1 MAHLQMVQRLCLM
14 GVRVLAND
22 QKSVLIVGG
31 AQGIGKEIAERF
43 LKEGH
48 RVAVSDIDEQGL
60 SLLKKQHSQLLTF
73 QADVSSWESV
83 QQMISAA
90 ERELG
95 GIAHLVYSAGMT
107 KSLPFLEVDFSL
119 WKKTLAVNLYG
130 LYYCIKASAPYICE
144 RQEGSIVVI
153 GSGSAITGSGG
164 GIQYYASKAG
174 AFGLMRSLV
183 KELGAHH
190 VRINVIAPRVI
201 ESQMLDTLY
210 PTEVEKR
217 QLQSLIPVGR
227 LGKPEDI
234 AGLTIF
240 LTSDEGSYL
249 HGQIIL
255 LDGGR
260 TYQPKYTEGERAE
273 R

>member
-1 MAHLQMVQRLCLM
+1 MVHLQMAWRLCLM

-22 QKSVLIVGG
+22 QKPVLIVGG

-48 RVAVSDIDEQGL
+48 QVAVSDIDEKGL
-60 SLLKKQHSQLLTF
+60 SLLKTQYPQLLTF

-130 LYYCIKASAPYICE
+130 LYYCIKALAPYMCE
-144 RQEGSIVVI
+144 RQEGSVVII

-174 AFGLMRSLV
+174 AFGLMRSLI
-183 KELGAHH
+183 KELGSHQI
-190 VRINVIAPRVI
+190 RINVIAPRVI

-210 PTEVEKR
+210 PTVEEKR
-217 QLQSLIPVGR
+217 QLQSLIPIGR

-234 AGLTIF
+234 AGLTLF
-240 LTSDEGSYL
+240 LTRREGSYL
-249 HGQIIL
+249 HGQMIL

-260 TYQPKYTEGERAE
+260 TYQPKYTEGKRAE
-273 R
+273 S

>member
-1 MAHLQMVQRLCLM
+1 MVHLQMARRLCLM
-14 GVRVLAND
+14 GVRALAN
-22 QKSVLIVGG
+22 QKPVLIVGG

-48 RVAVSDIDEQGL
+48 QVAVSDIDKKGL
-60 SLLKKQHSQLLTF
+60 SLLKTQYPQLLTF

-83 QQMISAA
+83 QKMISAA

-130 LYYCIKASAPYICE
+130 LYYCIKALTPYMCE
-144 RQEGSIVVI
+144 RQEGSVVII

-183 KELGAHH
+183 KELGSHH
-190 VRINVIAPRVI
+190 IRINVIAPRVI

-210 PTEVEKR
+210 PTVEEKR
-217 QLQSLIPVGR
+217 QLQSLIPIGR

-234 AGLTIF
+234 AGLTLF
-240 LTSDEGSYL
+240 LTRGEGSYL
-249 HGQIIL
+249 HGQILL

-260 TYQPKYTEGERAE
+260 TYQPKYTEGKRAE
-273 R
+273 S

>member
-1 MAHLQMVQRLCLM
+1 MM
-14 GVRVLAND
+14 GVRALANQ
-22 QKSVLIVGG
+22 QKPVLIVGG
-31 AQGIGKEIAERF
+31 AQGIGKEIAQRF

-60 SLLKKQHSQLLTF
+60 SLLKQQHPQLLTF

-83 QQMISAA
+83 QQMTSAA

-95 GIAHLVYSAGMT
+95 GIGHLVYSAGMT

-130 LYYCIKASAPYICE
+130 LFYCIKALAPYLCE
-144 RQEGSIVVI
+144 RKEGSVVII

-183 KELGAHH
+183 KELGSHH

-210 PTEVEKR
+210 PTELEKS
-217 QLQSLIPVGR
+217 QLRSLIPIGR

-234 AGLTIF
+234 AGVTLF
-240 LTSDEGSYL
+240 LASDEGSYL
-249 HGQIIL
+249 HGQILL

-260 TYQPKYTEGERAE
+260 TYQPKYSEGKRAE
-273 R
+273 S